1 MAQNSIITVRICHS
15 DPLVMAGLAA
25 LLGREPDFDV
35 FQAASDVRPIN
46 TDVVV
51 ADYGCAMAL
60 LAAAPTMSASSEANR
75 DPGASQGNHARPR
88 IVVMTRR
95 DKEGEIAQAIH
106 RGVRGYLLQS
116 ADPLELVDAVRHV
129 ARGGSHYLCKRA
141 ADLFDSCPPRT
152 WLTAREEDVLRFLVK
167 GDCNKGI
174 ARKLDISANT
184 VKAHVARICEKLHVS
199 SRAQVAIQATQRGL
213 LRA

>member
-1 MAQNSIITVRICHS
+1 MVQNSTITVRVCHV
-15 DPLVMAGLAA
+15 DPLVMAGLVA
-25 LLGREPDFDV
+25 LLGRELDFDV
-35 FQAASDVRPIN
+35 QDASDIGQVCA
-46 TDVVV
+46 DVVV
-51 ADYGCAMAL
+51 TDYVSAMGL
-60 LAAAPTMSASSEANR
+60 LAATPAGANSADTLYR
-75 DPGASQGNHARPR
+75 GLPQPR

-95 DKEGEIAQAIH
+95 DKEGEISQALH
-106 RGVRGYLLQS
+106 SGVRGYLLQS
-116 ADPLELVDAVRHV
+116 SDPLELVEAVRHV

-141 ADLFDSCPPRT
+141 AALFDSCPPRT

-184 VKAHVARICEKLHVS
+184 VKAHVARICEKLHVR

-213 LRA
+213 IRA